1 MRFQVGELH
10 FKSHRTG
17 NIVGVHSRNE
27 FPAGNINQSVE
38 GWRQPLVGLSEQMYP
53 SIPFGKAFENVRRVV
68 SGTIIRDEEFKL
80 GVTLLQDAF
89 SGLSYK
95 PLAVEDRH
103 DD

>member
-53 SIPFGKAFENVRRVV
+53 SIPFGKAFEMFAV
-68 SGTIIRDEEFKL
+68 
-80 GVTLLQDAF
+80 
-89 SGLSYK
+89 LS
-95 PLAVEDRH
+95 VEPSSAMRNSNSE
-103 DD
+103 